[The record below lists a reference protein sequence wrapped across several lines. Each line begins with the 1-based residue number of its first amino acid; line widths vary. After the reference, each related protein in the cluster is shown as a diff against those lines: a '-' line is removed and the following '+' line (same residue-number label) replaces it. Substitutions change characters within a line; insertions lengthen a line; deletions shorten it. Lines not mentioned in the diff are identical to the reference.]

1 MAKTAANE
9 ATNGEQVID
18 EFLIARGGPFYEM
31 QRTLGLLSERA
42 FRALPRAI
50 GLVGLAFGVPLVLS
64 IIADTAFGP
73 PDDKPFILELGIWAR
88 FVFGVGLFVLSERQV
103 EKRLRGN
110 LRQLGEAPLL
120 APSSMAPAATA
131 VTAALK
137 RRDYWLAELACLVFA
152 AVVSFLV
159 YDRFVNDT
167 ALQWAVHSTAD
178 SVRLTPAG
186 WWVVVFSNTLFW
198 FLLFRFLWRLFVW
211 TRLLKELASLEYR
224 LVANHPDGHGGLAF
238 LGEYPNAYAMV
249 VFAMSL
255 VPASAIVYELGGG
268 GLTTTTYGIVLSLWL
283 AVVLALFIWPLLA
296 FGRPLREL
304 KDKTLLASAPQ
315 ATRHLRAAERDVLGR
330 NVVASEDAEAEGA
343 ADEPDAS
350 KIYLSAQKLATT
362 LIRRTALLPL
372 SAAALLPLI
381 AAGATQLPFKE
392 VLGVA
397 KRLLL
402 F

>member
-1 MAKTAANE
+1 MSKTVTNESAN
-9 ATNGEQVID
+9 GDQVIE

-31 QRTLGLLSERA
+31 QRMLGLLSESA
-42 FRALPRAI
+42 FRAVPRAI
-50 GLVGLAFGVPLVLS
+50 ALVGLAFGVPLVLT
-64 IIADTAFGP
+64 IIAGTAFGAP
-73 PDDKPFILELGIWAR
+73 ADKPFVLELGIWAR

-120 APSSMAPAATA
+120 APGSMASAAMA

-137 RRDYWLAELACLVFA
+137 RRDYWLAELACLVLA
-152 AVVSFLV
+152 AVVSYFV
-159 YDRFVNDT
+159 YQRIVTDAT
-167 ALQWAVHSTAD
+167 LAWAVQAAAD
-178 SVRLTPAG
+178 AVRLTPAG

-198 FLLFRFLWRLFVW
+198 FLLFRLLWRLFVW
-211 TRLLKELASLEYR
+211 TRLLKDLASLEYR

-249 VFAMSL
+249 VFGISL

-268 GLTTTTYGIVLSLWL
+268 GLTTTTYSMVLAIWL

-296 FGRPLREL
+296 FGKPLREL
-304 KDKTLLASAPQ
+304 KSKTLLATAPQ

-330 NVVASEDAEAEGA
+330 NVVAAEDAEAEGA
-343 ADEPDAS
+343 SDEPDAS
-350 KIYLSAQKLATT
+350 KLYLSAQKLATT

-381 AAGATQLPFKE
+381 AAGTTQLPLKD
-392 VLGVA
+392 VLGAA